1 MPRVPIARDNE
12 ALLLAA
18 EPTTIYPIAFHCLV
32 LYGTVS
38 DQIHLL
44 SKRKGAQWLEHGRM
58 KSNDFSKSG
67 KEDYYRRILGEAV
80 SRDSP
85 VESRMRGDPHV
96 RQVKNHNRT
105 GGACQDGL
113 VAIGRTCGWIESYA
127 LKFFKSGFMD
137 KPSAKRRRNAIS
149 QSQLRS
155 PLRSFRTAPWA
166 SLKAKMWN
174 SAS

>member
-1 MPRVPIARDNE
+1 MGDHVQQESLKESNSGRV
-12 ALLLAA
+12 
-18 EPTTIYPIAFHCLV
+18 
-32 LYGTVS
+32 GS
-38 DQIHLL
+38 
-44 SKRKGAQWLEHGRM
+44 
-58 KSNDFSKSG
+58 
-67 KEDYYRRILGEAV
+67 RRG
-80 SRDSP
+80 
-85 VESRMRGDPHV
+85 
-96 RQVKNHNRT
+96 
-105 GGACQDGL
+105 
-113 VAIGRTCGWIESYA
+113 TCGWIESYA